1 MNWNALVTATL
12 NIYQQAAKD
21 TVNEIGGGW
30 WIALLPLVYTPII
43 FFAASVFG
51 RMGFAGGLLVGLVM
65 ALCTSSYLY
74 FIDGVVHGQRLQPR
88 ELLDSWRPHFGSV
101 ISILFFLFIVRLFL
115 SMIPGGATS
124 QALYVLVHLFIPI
137 LLSPVTEIIYQGRSD
152 GFAMILESV
161 EFLRESG
168 VEWFL
173 PLIAMVLVVSVA
185 LVSPPI
191 TLASS
196 LFFPLDILAMPMQ
209 LGRSM
214 LMSFGLGFWNSTSAI
229 MWAIG
234 SSFLLYAVMIFRG
247 LLFKALAGGS
257 RRQRIFRAKMN

>member
-1 MNWNALVTATL
+1 MNWNALVAATL
-12 NIYQQAAKD
+12 NVYQQAGKN
-21 TVNEIGGGW
+21 TVKKIGRGC

-43 FFAASVFG
+43 FFSASVFG

-65 ALCTSSYLY
+65 ALCTGSYLY
-74 FIDGVVHGQRLQPR
+74 FIDGVVHGQRVQPQD
-88 ELLDSWRPHFGSV
+88 LLDSWRPNFGSV
-101 ISILFFLFIVRLFL
+101 ITILFFLAIVRLFL
-115 SMIPGGATS
+115 SMIPGGTSS
-124 QALYVLVHLFIPI
+124 QALYVLVHLVMPI

-152 GFAMILESV
+152 GFAMIQESV

-173 PLIAMVLVVSVA
+173 PLIALVFVLSVA
-185 LVSPPI
+185 LALPPI

-214 LMSFGLGFWNSTSAI
+214 FMSFGIGFWNSTSTI

-234 SSFLLYAVMIFRG
+234 SSVLLYAVMVFRG

-257 RRQRIFRAKMN
+257 RRQRIFRARMN